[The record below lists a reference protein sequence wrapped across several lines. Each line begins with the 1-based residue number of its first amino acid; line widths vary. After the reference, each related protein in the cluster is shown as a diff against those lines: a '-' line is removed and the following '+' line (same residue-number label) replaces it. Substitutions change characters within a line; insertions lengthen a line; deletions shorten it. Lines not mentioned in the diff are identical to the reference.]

1 MKKNKLSTK
10 FLRIR
15 LCKNINNSLTFDHS
29 SYLDI
34 GMINGLYIPIIA
46 TALIGYEGMIS
57 QYLLMS

>member
-1 MKKNKLSTK
+1 MKKNKLSTE

-15 LCKNINNSLTFDHS
+15 LCKNINNSLKFDHS
-29 SYLDI
+29 S
-34 GMINGLYIPIIA
+34 NGIYIPIIA